1 MWLEPKIGNCKIRRK
16 SQELDG
22 TWTDLPAA
30 ITNLG
35 KSCGQSGPSHLP
47 ANNPEMSVHLVEEL
61 ESLHNVVVLYLG
73 QRQVVVI
80 SNHILQGA
88 PSQCGQGRRCASHL
102 DESRIARRWNVRRPS
117 REKLTLYQ
125 VAAR

>member
-1 MWLEPKIGNCKIRRK
+1 
-16 SQELDG
+16 
-22 TWTDLPAA
+22 
-30 ITNLG
+30 
-35 KSCGQSGPSHLP
+35 
-47 ANNPEMSVHLVEEL
+47 MSVHLVEEL
-61 ESLHNVVVLYLG
+61 EGLHNVVVLYLG

-88 PSQCGQGRRCASHL
+88 PSQCGQGRRRASHL
-102 DESRIARRWNVRRPS
+102 DESRIARLEWNVRRPS